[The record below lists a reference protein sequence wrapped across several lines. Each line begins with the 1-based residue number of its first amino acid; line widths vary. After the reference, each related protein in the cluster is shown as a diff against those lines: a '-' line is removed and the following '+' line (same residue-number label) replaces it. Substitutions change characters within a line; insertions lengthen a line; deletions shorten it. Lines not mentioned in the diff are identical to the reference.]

1 MVHGAGAK
9 ARRKIGTAASMINGA
24 GINGIS
30 MIHGMINMLHMMVP
44 SMMHGIHMGILGMG
58 GVGSI
63 SIAIRE
69 IAKAKVEKA
78 AVAKVR
84 TGIQTQRAQPSLAGQ
99 ATRPSQDPAHPRQ
112 PPPRDP

>member
-1 MVHGAGAK
+1 MGHGAGAK
-9 ARRKIGTAASMINGA
+9 AQRKIGTVASMINGV

-63 SIAIRE
+63 SIANRE
-69 IAKAKVEKA
+69 KAKVKAAKA
-78 AVAKVR
+78 AVAKAKAGMQIQPDRPTPIAR
-84 TGIQTQRAQPSLAGQ
+84 TPIPLQ
-99 ATRPSQDPAHPRQ
+99 ANRN
-112 PPPRDP
+112 